1 MTMTANVTQAD
12 IHEGVRNDPCKCPIA
27 RSLKRKYKLKVEV
40 FWNYIQITRRGTTTL
55 YRHTDESRIFIKDF
69 DARYVVEPFS
79 FDLEEIKQ

>member
-55 YRHTDESRIFIKDF
+55 YPAIQMSLVSSSRTLMHYTWWNRLVLTSK
-69 DARYVVEPFS
+69 R
-79 FDLEEIKQ
+79 